1 MQPTALNVCE
11 IVINHLS
18 VFALLA
24 ILRIIISTVIDVDIN
39 VKVVLL

>member
-1 MQPTALNVCE
+1 MQATALYVWE